1 MWFWWV
7 NDSSCLS
14 VFWGQL
20 FSFIILY
27 VEYLNYYIVQR
38 VLNELKMNVNNQ
50 FSSSR

>member
-14 VFWGQL
+14 VFQEQL

-38 VLNELKMNVNNQ
+38 VLNELKINVNNQ